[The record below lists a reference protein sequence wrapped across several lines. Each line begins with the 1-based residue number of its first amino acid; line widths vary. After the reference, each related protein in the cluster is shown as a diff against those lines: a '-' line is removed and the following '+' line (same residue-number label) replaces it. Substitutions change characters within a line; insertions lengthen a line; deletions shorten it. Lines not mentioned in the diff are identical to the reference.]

1 MIGGEPMAPLFFLLR
16 RCVGFW
22 RKRCLKKIFLRRQCA
37 QGRRRSARQRAGEEL
52 NFMCRFL
59 MTRALLFIVFLA
71 WFTVS
76 AQAQAVPQEAV
87 QADAPTIDS
96 ARELA
101 GKGRLDKAMAQLD
114 ELAKQSP
121 EPAGTERL
129 RGLILYQRERFS
141 EAIEAFTKA
150 EGQDPNDH
158 ESMEMH
164 GVSLFRLGRIPDAI
178 PFLEKGRAEVE
189 SANIDPNYVLALCYA
204 DVQRYDDSRR
214 AFAAQ
219 FGFEPESA
227 QAHLLAARLLL
238 RRELRDQAGVEAG
251 KALALEPN
259 LPLAHELLGEVALAR
274 GDATTAIKEFELERT
289 IDPLNPDLY
298 DRLGDAYVR
307 KGQYTQAQEALNR
320 AVLLEPSATGPY
332 ILLGETFLKLS
343 EPIQALHYLDHAAR
357 MDPTNYITHN
367 LLAQAYKATGQV
379 DAANR
384 EFQLVVDLQHR
395 NDPKPAEK

>member
-1 MIGGEPMAPLFFLLR
+1 
-16 RCVGFW
+16 
-22 RKRCLKKIFLRRQCA
+22 
-37 QGRRRSARQRAGEEL
+37 
-52 NFMCRFL
+52 MCRFL
-59 MTRALLFIVFLA
+59 MTRALLFIVSLA
-71 WFTVS
+71 WFAVS
-76 AQAQAVPQEAV
+76 AQAQAVPQEAA
-87 QADAPTIDS
+87 QTDAPTMDS

-114 ELAKQSP
+114 ELVKQSP
-121 EPAGTERL
+121 EPAGAERL
-129 RGLILYQRERFS
+129 RGLILYQRERFP

-178 PFLEKGRAEVE
+178 PFLEKGRAAVE

-219 FGFEPESA
+219 FGFEPDSA
-227 QAHLLAARLLL
+227 QAHLLAARLFL
-238 RRELRDQAGVEAG
+238 RRELREQAGVEAA

-259 LPLAHELLGEVALAR
+259 LRLPH

-332 ILLGETFLKLS
+332 ILLGETFLKLN
-343 EPIQALHYLDHAAR
+343 EPIQALHYLAHAVQ
-357 MDPTNYITHN
+357 MDPSNYITHN

-384 EFQLVVDLQHR
+384 EFHLVVDLQHR